1 MRGGTEQEMG
11 GKRANASMRVNGMM
25 TLEGVDI
32 FRKVEGI
39 DILRKLIF
47 IHV

>member
-1 MRGGTEQEMG
+1 
-11 GKRANASMRVNGMM
+11 MM
-25 TLEGVDI
+25 MLEGVDI

-47 IHV
+47 IHVYMFI